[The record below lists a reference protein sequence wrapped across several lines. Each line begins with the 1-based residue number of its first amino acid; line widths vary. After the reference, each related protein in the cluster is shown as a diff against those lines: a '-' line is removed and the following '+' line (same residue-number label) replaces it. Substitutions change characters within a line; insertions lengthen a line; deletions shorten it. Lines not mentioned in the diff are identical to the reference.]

1 MPDRPKTYSRRPTA
15 KAKQGGSATLRDT
28 SAAYQRQRLSILDSE
43 ALCRYC
49 FNRGQ
54 ITAAT
59 VLDHIIALSL
69 GGSNDP
75 ANLAPAC
82 KTCNDAKGK
91 DERAYARKG
100 YDLAMVRF
108 DPALSVWFKL
118 AAIPR
123 TS

>member
-1 MPDRPKTYSRRPTA
+1 LPDRPKTYSRRPA
-15 KAKQGGSATLRDT
+15 PKAKQGGSTTLRDT
-28 SAAYQRQRLSILDSE
+28 SAAYQRQRLAILDAE
-43 ALCRYC
+43 TLCRYC
-49 FNRGQ
+49 FNQGRLSV
-54 ITAAT
+54 AK
-59 VLDHIIALSL
+59 VLDHIVALSL

-82 KTCNDAKGK
+82 KPCNDAKGK